1 MENELLY
8 KNRSTSSCIQAAYKL
23 LVSNMGGFF
32 RATWFPVML
41 SSIFMAVLMVLNL
54 PNPQAYAIGS
64 SHMTLYAIISL
75 VSLIGFLVCS
85 VWASARLITM
95 LNGQKFRL
103 NAIRVVLLSLNLLL
117 IYALVYGLTLLA
129 AYIAM
134 RFLHCSLMTLLA
146 DNWLIVLGWV
156 VVFSLL
162 SLPFLYIS
170 IRYLVGDK
178 AHFWH
183 GLPTTY
189 GTGLRRMGF
198 IFLTAFITSLLI
210 GVISMLL
217 MLPMTILLFANAFS
231 TIGVMTGDPSG
242 MPGYFLILLG
252 VTMLITFFVMWFV
265 WIFEFLVYYFMYG
278 SIEKQREER
287 RTTAL
292 AIINDNEE
300 IFTP

>member
-8 KNRSTSSCIQAAYKL
+8 KNRSASSCIQAAYKL

-32 RATWFPVML
+32 RSTWLPVML
-41 SSIFMAVLMVLNL
+41 TSIFLAVLMVFNL
-54 PNPQAYAIGS
+54 PNPQSFALGAS
-64 SHMTLYAIISL
+64 NMTLYAIISL

-85 VWASARLITM
+85 VWSITRLITM
-95 LNGQKFRL
+95 LNGQKFRQ
-103 NAIRVVLLSLNLLL
+103 NVIRVVLLTLNLLL

-129 AYIAM
+129 AYTAM
-134 RFLHCSLMTLLA
+134 RFLHCSPMTLVT
-146 DNWLIVLGWV
+146 DNWLIVLLWGI
-156 VVFSLL
+156 VFSLL

-170 IRYLVGDK
+170 VRYLVDEK

-183 GLPTTY
+183 GLSSTY
-189 GTGLRRMGF
+189 STGLRRMGF

-210 GVISMLL
+210 SVISLLL

-242 MPGYFLILLG
+242 MPSYFLILLG
-252 VTMLITFFVMWFV
+252 VTILITFFIMWFV
-265 WIFEFLVYYFMYG
+265 WIFGFLVYYFMYG

-292 AIINDNEE
+292 TIINDNEE
-300 IFTP
+300 ILTP